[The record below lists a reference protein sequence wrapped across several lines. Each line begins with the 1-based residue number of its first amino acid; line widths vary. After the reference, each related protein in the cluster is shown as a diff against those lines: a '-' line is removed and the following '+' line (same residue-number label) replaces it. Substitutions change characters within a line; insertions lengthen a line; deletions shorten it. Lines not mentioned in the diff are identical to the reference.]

1 MTKRLLRKGVV
12 VLGLLVWGLMLG
24 GPCAAADAV
33 KVGVVGPRTGAAA
46 ATGTAFE
53 EGIALALERIN
64 GQGGVLGKELEVVFE
79 DTAGDPAKAASGIEK
94 LITKDKVVMVLGES
108 HSSAA
113 LAEIDVANRYKVPLI
128 IAEAWHDDIT
138 GKGYKYVFRAG
149 PCNSGVVND
158 SILGFVKDY
167 GFKKVAIVAENTDWG
182 LGIAKLAEEGLKA
195 AGIPY
200 TSIVTER
207 QSQDHYTELNKI
219 NKFGP
224 DLVLA
229 FVYGFG
235 VHYFIAQANE
245 IGLCPQKALILEG
258 AGPPSLWPDFWKNV
272 GDAGNLELFVS
283 RMHKAVQLTP
293 VAKEYREAYEKKF
306 GREPTD
312 YKSRSIFDVLLVGA
326 DAINRAGSTDPEKLV
341 AALEKT
347 DLTVGSGQVK
357 FDVTP
362 GSYRYHQWQPP
373 MLIIQWQNREQ
384 VVVYHGGRHR
394 RTEAAVG
401 AFEAGPILGPASSYI
416 KLHSKV

>member
-1 MTKRLLRKGVV
+1 MTKRFFLNGLVLLTALTVGLALAGP
-12 VLGLLVWGLMLG
+12 VL
-24 GPCAAADAV
+24 AADTI

-46 ATGTAFE
+46 ATGKAFE
-53 EGIALALERIN
+53 EGIALALDRIN
-64 GQGGVLGKELEVVFE
+64 GQGGVLGKNLEVVFE

-158 SILGFVKDY
+158 NILGFVKDN

-182 LGIAKLAEEGLKA
+182 MGIKQLAEDGLKA
-195 AGIPY
+195 AGVPFETI
-200 TSIVTER
+200 ITER
-207 QSQDHYTELNKI
+207 KSQDHYTELNKI
-219 NKFGP
+219 KNFGP

-245 IGLCPQKALILEG
+245 VGLSPQPALILEG
-258 AGPPSLWPDFWKNV
+258 AGPPSLWPEFWQTV

-283 RMHKAVQLTP
+283 RMHKAVQLTA
-293 VAKEYREAYEKKF
+293 VAKEYGEAYQKKF
-306 GREPTD
+306 NKEPTD
-312 YKSRSIFDVLLVGA
+312 YKSRSIFDVLLIGA
-326 DAINRAGSTDPEKLV
+326 DAINRANSTDPDKLV
-341 AALEKT
+341 EALEKT
-347 DLTVGSGQVK
+347 ELTVGSGVVK
-357 FDVTP
+357 FDNTP

-373 MLIIQWQNREQ
+373 MLIIQWQNKEQ
-384 VVVYHGGRHR
+384 VVVYPK
-394 RTEAAVG
+394 AG
-401 AFEAGPILGPASSYI
+401 ATGEL
-416 KLHSKV
+416 KRQ